1 MSNRYKVIVSVIV
14 VAIFIA
20 SVMVYGMSN
29 ATGRTDTES
38 LPIAANSSSSGTL
51 VEMQGSALSG
61 QLSKL
66 GNFQLV
72 SEGAQFN
79 PNAQLVVTLSLKP
92 TGNLSAYVSSISNPG
107 SPLYRQYVS
116 AGTFGSMFGVSQQVY
131 NSIVSYFSQYGI
143 SVQTSSARLSLTLV
157 GTVSQFESAFNTQI
171 GAYAIQYTSDG
182 VWIPLFGNGSAVPG
196 SVSLSPIEYVNTAG
210 LKMPAGIAQYV
221 SGITGLDGMA
231 ASPDLMLPYGMS
243 PAGIV
248 PGLYNSTGTSFTF
261 NSTQTPGSFYNPYD
275 LGSVQNI
282 TDANFTWAPNY
293 LTPTAAAFNDPSGNY
308 QIIFPSTMH
317 VLTGASNLWSGQST
331 IASEPDMGQ
340 GVTVAVIEVG
350 DLPLSWLQ
358 GFAKEVWNNP
368 NQVTSR
374 LSVIN
379 LLGANLFDGEIYG
392 WTLETAL
399 DIEYIAAMAPAAHID
414 LVAVPN
420 PQFSSFDYAY
430 QYIAQNLVSGN
441 NATDSVSITSN
452 SYGSGEEYTAFFGA
466 PMYMTVENTLL
477 SELNAVGVTNFFA
490 TGDYGSYAAEYEY
503 GATSAGMPAIATG
516 STSVGGG
523 QLTAESNGLAFPD
536 TGIYALNSEFNLEM
550 QVAPA
555 TGVQSY
561 TYWSYGF
568 GEDGTFKGEVG
579 GGFGQSIMSA
589 QPWWQNA
596 LDTYSSGARMDPV
609 VSGPAAFNMSVYTG
623 FWNLFYGGT
632 SFATP
637 ITAGEWALIDEQ
649 ANVAFGSP
657 SMGDINPVL
666 YQAHNAYE
674 AGMPSVH
681 FNPYIDMQ
689 NIGKGFNYGP
699 TNSFDW
705 YYFNLSINEP
715 SDPIVPWWIFT
726 LGNPAGNNWNYLQG
740 LGMINVGIMDSALI
754 GQVPSTQHALMNEPF
769 TIMQVTTSGPS
780 EFETLVG
787 GHTYSFQVI
796 LANGQPG
803 GYYTVEAY
811 SGGPNNG
818 MYGGGTLTQIHTNA
832 QGMFNYTPEY
842 NMNSP
847 SPAASEYG
855 YFLVSSVA
863 SSEASFQQFAV
874 VLPPVTTG
882 NLTLGVT
889 NALGMLETSVA
900 EVPMFMDT
908 QTGYYN
914 LIGATGEVFLN
925 GTPVSNAVIHEI
937 SVSNAQ
943 FSYEDPTLPVSSYAP
958 GVQVGTFLSDG
969 RGMFNLWTDA
979 FLAEINGP
987 LYTQVDMVYATYGNL
1002 TSNMVTVY
1010 VEPQS
1015 GSFYPNVGL
1024 NSSGTALVGTVTF
1037 SGMKYVNYVN
1047 ISIGS
1052 APGQYVNVSY
1062 PPQFVDSLTGVP
1074 VSGVFNGVIP
1084 VNFTN
1089 LPPAG
1094 DPIVMNMVAQGY
1106 NDLSEEFSFD
1116 GFTFSLQDVQNPIV
1130 WSDPLIISN
1139 PGAMPITSLSASE
1152 TGLVSGNLTLSYSAV
1167 SETPVVSSYISVVS
1181 AAGQQILSQN
1191 LPLKGSLIFNTAEYA
1206 DGYYTITYTV
1216 TTSTGLTTTSQDTI
1230 YIDNSQAQLET
1241 QLAGLETEYS
1251 SAIQQLNTLKM
1262 ELSQASMSSSA
1273 LQNQIATLNQTIR
1286 AMSSSLASAE
1296 AQANLS
1302 SSELL
1307 SAETQLLNAEK
1318 LNGADQQQIQQ
1329 MNSEIAQ
1336 YKANATAQ
1344 QNTIA
1349 SLQQQIANLQQQIN
1363 SLSGKNNVRSPFYY
1377 IGGIMAAVIVGM
1389 VATIASVSFYSYGRQ
1404 KRKN

>member
-1 MSNRYKVIVSVIV
+1 MDNRYKVILSVVV
-14 VAIFIA
+14 VALFIA

-29 ATGRTDTES
+29 ATGRTGTES
-38 LPIAANSSSSGTL
+38 FTTGANAVSQGPL
-51 VEMQGSALSG
+51 VQMQGSAVAG
-61 QLSKL
+61 QPSSL

-72 SEGAQFN
+72 SESNQFN
-79 PNAQLVVTLSLKP
+79 PNAQLIVTLSLKP
-92 TGNLSAYVSSISNPG
+92 TGNLSSYIASLSNPN
-107 SPLYRQYVS
+107 SPLYKQYTT
-116 AGTFGSMFGVSQQVY
+116 AGSLGSMFGIPVQAY
-131 NSIVSYFSQYGI
+131 NSIVSYFKGYGI
-143 SVQTSSARLSLTLV
+143 NVQTSSARLSLTLI

-171 GAYAIQYTSDG
+171 GAYAIKYTSDG
-182 VWIPLFGNGSAVPG
+182 VWVPLFGNGSAVPG

-210 LKMPAGIAQYV
+210 LSMPAGIAKYV

-231 ASPDLMLPYGMS
+231 ASPHLMLPYGMS

-248 PGLYNSTGTSFTF
+248 PGIYNST
-261 NSTQTPGSFYNPYD
+261 NSLNLNSSQAPGSISNPYD

-282 TDANFTWAPNY
+282 TYANFTWAPNY

-308 QIIFPSTMH
+308 QFLFPSTMH
-317 VLTGASNLWSGQST
+317 VLTGASNLWSGKST

-350 DLPLSWLQ
+350 DVPLSWLQ
-358 GFAKEVWNNP
+358 GFAKEVWNNS

-399 DIEYIAAMAPAAHID
+399 DIEYIAAMAPDAHID

-441 NATDSVSITSN
+441 NATDSISITSN
-452 SYGSGEEYTAFFGA
+452 SYGSGEEYTAFFGS

-490 TGDYGSYAAEYEY
+490 SGDYGSYAAEFEY
-503 GATSAGMPAIATG
+503 GATSAGMPAIANG

-536 TGIYALNSEFNLEM
+536 TGVYALNSEFNLEM

-568 GEDGTFKGEVG
+568 GEDGTFKGEIG
-579 GGFGQSIMSA
+579 GGFGQSIMSP

-674 AGMPSVH
+674 AGTPFVH
-681 FNPYIDMQ
+681 FDPYIDMQ

-754 GQVPSTQHALMNEPF
+754 GQVPSTEHALMNEPF
-769 TIMQVTTSGPS
+769 TILQMTSSGPAP
-780 EFETLVG
+780 FETLVG
-787 GHTYSFQVI
+787 GHSYTFQIV

-818 MYGGGTLTQIHTNA
+818 MYGGGTMMQIHTNA
-832 QGMFNYTPEY
+832 QGMFNYTPSY

-855 YFLVSSVA
+855 YFLASSVS

-874 VLPPVTTG
+874 VLPPATTG

-925 GTPVSNAVIHEI
+925 GTPVSNAVVHEV
-937 SVSNAQ
+937 SVNNTQ

-958 GVQVGTFLSDG
+958 GVQIGTFLSDG

-987 LYTQVDMVYATYGNL
+987 LYTQVELVYATYGNL

-1010 VEPQS
+1010 VEPQG
-1015 GSFYPNVGL
+1015 GSFYPNVGM
-1024 NSSGTALVGTVTF
+1024 NSAGTALVGTVTF
-1037 SGMKYVNYVN
+1037 SDMKYVNYVN

-1074 VSGVFNGVIP
+1074 VSGVFNGVIT

-1094 DPIVMNMVAQGY
+1094 TPIVLSMVAEGY
-1106 NDLSEEFSFD
+1106 NDLSLAFSFF
-1116 GFTFSLQDVQNPIV
+1116 GFTFSITDVQNPII
-1130 WSDPLIISN
+1130 WSDPLIINN
-1139 PGAMPITSLSASE
+1139 PGQAPLTELSSSE
-1152 TGLVSGNLTLSYSAV
+1152 IGLVNGNLTISYSAT
-1167 SETPVVSSYISVVS
+1167 SATPLASSSLSMVS
-1181 AAGQQILSQN
+1181 AAGQQIVSRN
-1191 LPLKGSLIFNTAEYA
+1191 LPTKGTLVINTADYP
-1206 DGYYTITYTV
+1206 DGYYTITYSV
-1216 TTSTGLTTTSQDTI
+1216 TTSTGITSTSQETV
-1230 YIDNSQAQLET
+1230 YIDNSQVQLEAQL
-1241 QLAGLETEYS
+1241 ASLETEYS
-1251 SAIQQLNTLKM
+1251 SAIQQVTLLKA
-1262 ELSQASMSSSA
+1262 ELSQASISNSA
-1273 LQNQIATLNQTIR
+1273 LQNQIDTLNQTIS
-1286 AMSSSLASAE
+1286 AMSSSLAAAK

-1307 SAETQLLNAEK
+1307 SAEAELLNVEK
-1318 LNGADQQQIQQ
+1318 QNGADQQQIQQ
-1329 MNSEIAQ
+1329 MSSEIAA
-1336 YKANATAQ
+1336 YRANATAQ

-1349 SLQQQIANLQQQIN
+1349 SLQQQISSLQQEIN
-1363 SLSGKNNVRSPFYY
+1363 SLSGKNNDRSPFYY
-1377 IGGIMAAVIVGM
+1377 VGGVMTAVIVGI
-1389 VATIASVSFYSYGRQ
+1389 VAVMASVSAYSYGRQ
-1404 KRKN
+1404 KKKN